1 MNGSFFNRFITAGI
15 VIAIGVVFFLNQT
28 GIISTQLSIGEMI
41 SNFWPLILIVIG
53 LKGVFSKDSHKH
65 GGGFWVMI
73 IIGVVFLARNMG
85 WSDWSIGD
93 IIPYIWPIIIILV
106 GINMLRK
113 PSRKRRKQDVPPSD
127 DWKSYDGYGDGDVPP
142 APPLHPGPTDP
153 FSPEQE
159 QKQAGSVNGAPFQQ
173 NGFEGGKSKIDLE
186 KEQPIGSVWKEQ
198 AKQHYSD
205 QRKEWKQQYREQRKE
220 WKNEKNHCSGKSE
233 WWNNDPNTQTRSNF
247 IGDIHIGHDHWELQ
261 PINISHFIGDTVI
274 DLTKAQIAYG
284 ETKITV
290 SSFIGDVK
298 VYVPNDYEVGIH
310 VQSSVFIGDV
320 KFLGKKEQGM
330 FKSMNM
336 ASPSYAEAD
345 KKIRLVVSSFIGDVR
360 VTRVG

>member
-28 GIISTQLSIGEMI
+28 GIISTQLSIGEII

-53 LKGVFSKDSHKH
+53 LKGVCSKDAHRH

-73 IIGVVFLARNMG
+73 IIGAVFLARNMG
-85 WSDWSIGD
+85 WSNWSIGD
-93 IIPYIWPIIIILV
+93 IMPYIWPIIIILV

-113 PSRKRRKQDVPPSD
+113 PSRKRRKQHEPPTE

-153 FSPEQE
+153 F
-159 QKQAGSVNGAPFQQ
+159 AP
-173 NGFEGGKSKIDLE
+173 KINLE
-186 KEQPIGSVWKEQ
+186 KERTIDSVWKEQ
-198 AKQHYSD
+198 AKQHYRD
-205 QRKEWKQQYREQRKE
+205 QRKE
-220 WKNEKNHCSGKSE
+220 WKNEKNHYSGKSE
-233 WWNNDPNTQTRSNF
+233 WWNNDPNVQTRSNF

-330 FKSMNM
+330 FKSMDM

-345 KKIRLVVSSFIGDVR
+345 KKIKLVVSSFIGDVR